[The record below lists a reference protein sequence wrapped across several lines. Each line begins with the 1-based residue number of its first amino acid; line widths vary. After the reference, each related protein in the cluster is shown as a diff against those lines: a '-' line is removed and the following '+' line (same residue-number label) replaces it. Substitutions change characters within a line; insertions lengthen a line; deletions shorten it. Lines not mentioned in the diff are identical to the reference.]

1 MWKSGV
7 RLLPLKAME
16 GLKSTVFLPTANK
29 QKFTQWGGLLG
40 MHCLFYKRKRNVE
53 SYTFVFH

>member
-29 QKFTQWGGLLG
+29 KNSLRGGG
-40 MHCLFYKRKRNVE
+40 VRDALFIL
-53 SYTFVFH
+53 

>member
-29 QKFTQWGGLLG
+29 KKFTPRGGGVRDALL
-40 MHCLFYKRKRNVE
+40 F
-53 SYTFVFH
+53 F